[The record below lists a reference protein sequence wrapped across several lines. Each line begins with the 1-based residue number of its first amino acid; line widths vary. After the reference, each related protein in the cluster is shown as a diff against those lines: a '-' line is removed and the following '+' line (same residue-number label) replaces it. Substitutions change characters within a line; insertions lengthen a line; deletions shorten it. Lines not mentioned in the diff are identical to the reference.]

1 LFASTPNR
9 ARAAIV
15 LALSFAALLAGCAV
29 PLAPGY
35 QVEKE
40 SLTVRF
46 VAGTQPHL
54 AIRADYQLKNVG
66 TTPLDFVEVTVPGD
80 KSFGRSNIRALL
92 ANHEITAQ
100 SEQDAGSE
108 SASGESAGA
117 ESMWR
122 IPLVPALRKKQKI
135 NISLEYDLAAT
146 APTDPRIFAAENM
159 FYLNDSGWF
168 PEFQEPKALFAED
181 ITRPN
186 PTDLTIIVPA
196 NFLVT
201 ASGQPHGEKKTSAET
216 EHHFRI
222 MTGDFD
228 PYVLAGAYQ
237 QQQVSANG
245 RNFLIWRFKPIPA
258 AQAQQTATQIAA
270 AANFYSQNFG
280 PLPKSMITIYDLETP
295 NETAARNSNEPPDE
309 NWIIPGVVYDW
320 IFDSRK
326 SFVAA
331 LGNGLSQFFG
341 PIDLA
346 HTWFAHVIVPRR
358 EAWTLA
364 QSFDVYATVILS
376 AAKSSAQNADVSS
389 ILSDYDVQRSQAVE
403 KPIISLTPKDP
414 EDQLQLGGYKMQLF
428 FVALEAKCGRENVV
442 HAMQHMVYALR
453 GQQYGY
459 SDFRAALEQEC
470 HQDLA
475 GFFRTWLTQPG
486 IPPDFRAR
494 YQPDA
499 TKH

>member
-1 LFASTPNR
+1 LFASTSNR
-9 ARAAIV
+9 ARAAIF
-15 LALSFAALLAGCAV
+15 LALPFAILLAGCAV

-46 VAGTQPHL
+46 LGETPPHL

-66 TTPLDFVEVTVPGD
+66 TTPLGFVEVTVPAE
-80 KSFGRSNIRALL
+80 KTFGRSNLRILV
-92 ANHEITAQ
+92 ANREITAQ
-100 SEQDAGSE
+100 SEQDSDSE
-108 SASGESAGA
+108 SASSESASA
-117 ESMWR
+117 ESIWR
-122 IPLVPALRKKQKI
+122 IPLAPALRKKQKI
-135 NISLEYDLAAT
+135 NVSLEYDLAAT
-146 APTDPRIFAAENM
+146 APTDSRIFAAENM

-186 PTDLTIIVPA
+186 PTDLTVIAPA

-201 ASGQPHGEKKTSAET
+201 ASGQPHGEKKTSAAT
-216 EHHFRI
+216 ERHFRI
-222 MTGDFD
+222 TTGDFD

-237 QQQVSANG
+237 QQQITANG
-245 RNFLIWRFKPIPA
+245 SNIAIWTFQPVPV
-258 AQAQQTATQIAA
+258 AQAQQTAAQIAA

-280 PLPKSMITIYDLETP
+280 PLPKSVSAIFDVETS
-295 NETAARNSNEPPDE
+295 NEAAARNTNEPANE

-320 IFDSRK
+320 KVESGK
-326 SFVAA
+326 SFSAA
-331 LGNGLSQFFG
+331 FGNALSEAFG
-341 PIDLA
+341 PIYLA
-346 HTWFAHVIVPRR
+346 HTWFAHVILPRP

-364 QSFDVYATVILS
+364 QNFDVYASVISS
-376 AAKSSAQNADVSS
+376 AGKTPAQNADVSS
-389 ILSDYDVQRSQAVE
+389 ILSDYDEQREKAIE
-403 KPIISLTPKDP
+403 KPIASLMPNAP
-414 EDQLQLGGYKMQLF
+414 EDQLELGGDKMQLF
-428 FVALEAKCGRENVV
+428 FFALQDRCGRENVI
-442 HAMQHMVYALR
+442 HAMHHMVYALR

-494 YQPDA
+494 YQPGA
-499 TKH
+499 TKP